1 MCDRLV
7 FTCGHCGASHDLEE
21 LQRGLYLGERSVG
34 DLQALGRGGALGLGL
49 GKRMVRRRVSRA
61 FMRGLRRS

>member
-21 LQRGLYLGERSVG
+21 LQRGLYLGERSIG
-34 DLQALGRGGALGLGL
+34 DLEALGRGGALGLS
-49 GKRMVRRRVSRA
+49 KRMVRRRVSRA

>member
-21 LQRGLYLGERSVG
+21 LQRGLYLGERNIG
-34 DLQALGRGGALGLGL
+34 DLQACQRGALGL
-49 GKRMVRRRVSRA
+49 GKRMARRMVSRA
-61 FMRGLRRS
+61 FLRGLRRS